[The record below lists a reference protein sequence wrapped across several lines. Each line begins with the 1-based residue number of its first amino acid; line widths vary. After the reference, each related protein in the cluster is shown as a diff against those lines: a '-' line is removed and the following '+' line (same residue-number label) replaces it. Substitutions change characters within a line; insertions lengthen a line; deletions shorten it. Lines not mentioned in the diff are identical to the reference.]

1 MVLCSLYDASTTIQ
15 VPTYVNSNRLVS
27 GKTPSESNVY
37 DDLVALKSDYPEN
50 YLWDMTRSYISKE
63 LGTATGVEAFAYML
77 SDKVFGAMAASKLK
91 DPADL
96 RVGDVVSFDSG
107 SDFGVVVSVDRNDFT
122 YVTCDNSHKLSFFDF
137 ITIFYIHFK
146 LYCIVKKFKY
156 SLKYSKTCYYTILLT
171 DKLYLSFLILRHN

>member
-1 MVLCSLYDASTTIQ
+1 MGYDPQ
-15 VPTYVNSNRLVS
+15 LH
-27 GKTPSESNVY
+27 
-37 DDLVALKSDYPEN
+37 L
-50 YLWDMTRSYISKE
+50 KE

-122 YVTCDNSHKLSFFDF
+122 YVTCDNSGWITWKETADLDDLDSRGYCLHPLS
-137 ITIFYIHFK
+137 HQG
-146 LYCIVKKFKY
+146 
-156 SLKYSKTCYYTILLT
+156 
-171 DKLYLSFLILRHN
+171 LRRRHPEQRRKGH